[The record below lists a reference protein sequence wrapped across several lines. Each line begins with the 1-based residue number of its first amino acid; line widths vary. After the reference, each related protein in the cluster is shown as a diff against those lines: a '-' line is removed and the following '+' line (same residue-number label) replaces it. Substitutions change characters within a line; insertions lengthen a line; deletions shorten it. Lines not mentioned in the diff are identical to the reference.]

1 VKKFGGDKRYLYW
14 GVTAFAVIACCIL
27 LYMLIMHWVVF
38 STGVEKIFRIL
49 SPFIWGFVIAYLLRP
64 MMAFFEK
71 RLTGPLGGKLFPKR
85 KHRAFIFGRLLALVF
100 SEAFMVL
107 IIFLLLRMVL
117 PQLSASIE
125 SIVVNSPDYYD
136 NIVAWA
142 GRLLSNYPQLND
154 TVVSLVGNMSDS
166 LVEWIKTT
174 ILPQMTNLVTN
185 ITSGVYY
192 FIRGVYYVV
201 IGVIVSVYILF
212 NKEKVGTGAKKLI
225 YSIFSLAF
233 SKKIL
238 ESARFSD
245 GIFMGFIAGKIVDS
259 AIIGVICYIG
269 CALMEIQ
276 YAVLVAVIVGVT
288 NIIPFFGPLI
298 GAIPSAFI
306 ILIVSPIKSLEFI
319 IFILLLQQFDGNILG
334 PKILGESIGV
344 NGFWVMFSI
353 ILGGGLFGFTG
364 MLLGVPVFVVIYTGI
379 NHLIDKKLKGSGL
392 PTETASYQNL
402 YYFDPATNEP
412 VYKSPETTPNERRT
426 ARSSARAAKKREEQK
441 KEKDGEDGDGNA

>member
-1 VKKFGGDKRYLYW
+1 MKKFGGDKKYLYW
-14 GVTAFAVIACCIL
+14 GITAFVVIACCIL
-27 LYMLIMHWVVF
+27 LYLIIINWSVF
-38 STGVEKIFRIL
+38 STGVEKVLMIL

-64 MMAFFEK
+64 MMGFFEK
-71 RLTGPLGGKLFPKR
+71 HLTGPLGSRLFRKR
-85 KHRAFIFGRLLALVF
+85 KHRAFIFGRLAALIL

-117 PQLSASIE
+117 PQLYASIE

-136 NIVAWA
+136 KIVAWA
-142 GRLLSNYPQLND
+142 GKLLSNYPQVND

-192 FIRGVYYVV
+192 FLRGVYYIV
-201 IGVIVSVYILF
+201 IGIIVSIYILF
-212 NKEKVGTGAKKLI
+212 NKEKVGTGAKKII

-259 AIIGVICYIG
+259 AIIGVICYIC
-269 CALMEIQ
+269 CALMKIQ

-353 ILGGGLFGFTG
+353 ILGGGLFGFAG
-364 MLLGVPVFVVIYTGI
+364 MLLGVPVFVVIYTAI
-379 NHLIDKKLKGSGL
+379 SHFIDKKLKRSGL
-392 PTETASYQNL
+392 PTETASYRNL
-402 YYFDPATNEP
+402 YYFDPVTNEP
-412 VYKSPETTPNERRT
+412 VYQSPEMAPEERRA
-426 ARSSARAAKKREEQK
+426 ARSDARAAKKREKQREDDG
-441 KEKDGEDGDGNA
+441 KDGGNT